1 MRTAFDFSPLFRSS
15 VGFDHVFDLLSS
27 AADLQ
32 AVDNWPPY
40 DIARAGEDRYR
51 ITVAVAG
58 FAPEELDLTVQ
69 PNLLIV
75 SGQKQGDGDAP
86 YLYRGIATGS
96 FERRFQLADYVQVKG
111 ASLENGLL
119 TIELAREVPEELKP
133 RRIELQAPK
142 AVGAG
147 EQPRQL
153 ERQKAA

>member
-27 AADLQ
+27 AADPQ

-40 DIARAGEDRYR
+40 DITRAGEDRYR

-58 FAPEELDLTVQ
+58 FAPDELDLTVQ
-69 PNLLIV
+69 PNLLVV
-75 SGQKQGDGDAP
+75 SGRKRDDGDTQ
-86 YLYRGIATGS
+86 YLYHGIATGS

-119 TIELAREVPEELKP
+119 TIELAREVPEELRP
-133 RRIELQAPK
+133 RRIEVQAPK
-142 AVGAG
+142 AGG
-147 EQPRQL
+147 TGGQPQRV
-153 ERQKAA
+153 EHQKAA

>member
-1 MRTAFDFSPLFRSS
+1 MPARLAPDARSGSDRSRGRPPFGRPSYPCRSAEDVAMRTAFDFSPLFRSS
-15 VGFDHVFDLLSS
+15 VGFDHVLDLLSS

-75 SGQKQGDGDAP
+75 SGRKRSDGDAP
-86 YLYRGIATGS
+86 YL
-96 FERRFQLADYVQVKG
+96 
-111 ASLENGLL
+111 
-119 TIELAREVPEELKP
+119 
-133 RRIELQAPK
+133 
-142 AVGAG
+142 
-147 EQPRQL
+147 
-153 ERQKAA
+153 